1 MLVDVVSASQ
11 LKTTSLTCLIPARTL
26 VPAASIPAASIPA
39 APVSVIRHAGNTPHR
54 LDGVLDVSGPS
65 VTLPR
70 LSAEAPLG
78 DLVPLVAALPS
89 LTAVEA
95 FKSIPVAIAPLSV
108 ATALPAGA

>member
-1 MLVDVVSASQ
+1 MLIDVVSASQ
-11 LKTTSLTCLIPARTL
+11 LKTISFTCLIPARTFVL
-26 VPAASIPAASIPA
+26 AASIPAP
-39 APVSVIRHAGNTPHR
+39 PVSVIRHAGNTPHR
-54 LDGVLDVSGPS
+54 LYGVLDVSCPS

-78 DLVPLVAALPS
+78 DLVPPVAALPY

-108 ATALPAGA
+108 AAALPAGA